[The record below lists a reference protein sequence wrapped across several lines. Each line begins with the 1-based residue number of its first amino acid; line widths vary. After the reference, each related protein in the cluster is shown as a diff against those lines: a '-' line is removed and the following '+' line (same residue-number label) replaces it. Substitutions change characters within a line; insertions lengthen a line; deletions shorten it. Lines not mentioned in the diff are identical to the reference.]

1 MKDGNTEKGR
11 YLRFLP
17 LLSTI
22 FIPGS
27 GYVFLGRPMRGLVM
41 LFWMIIFGYLT
52 FHYSSPDISF
62 VGRISG
68 GMAVWFLSVVEVY
81 KSITRKSRS

>member
-1 MKDGNTEKGR
+1 
-11 YLRFLP
+11 
-17 LLSTI
+17 
-22 FIPGS
+22 
-27 GYVFLGRPMRGLVM
+27 M

-81 KSITRKSRS
+81 KTIIRKS